1 MRPIKLT
8 ISAFGPYATQQ
19 VIDFEELN
27 GRNIFVISGKT
38 GAGKTTIFDA
48 ISYAL
53 YGEASGE
60 SRETDSLRS
69 HFAPDSVETFV
80 ELEFELRGETYI
92 VNRVPKQKKKK
103 VKGEGYTEKSAD
115 ATLTLPN
122 GAVITKVTNVT
133 NKLVEILGITR
144 DQFKQIVML
153 PQGEFKKLLLADSLE
168 RESIFRKIF
177 NTYDFE
183 KIQSQLKDKAIE
195 LNKKRNKS
203 KEKMQTN
210 LENIKGVHDI
220 LLGEYVDFPLVIEE
234 LKNLIDK
241 NSESYKLLNEELK
254 NVECNLEN
262 LNTQKNKIENNNS
275 LIKEK
280 EDSLKKVE
288 ELLSK
293 KEEFEIKKKEI
304 RNAKSAKEVKYIEDK
319 LIENKQKLSKREEN
333 YKLSLSNLDKLKADF
348 KIASEILK
356 SEEAKESERE
366 KLAIQ
371 IDNLK
376 NIEPKI
382 AEFDKLKQIVISITK
397 NIEEVKLQVLDNK
410 KLTENLKIE
419 KLNNETILKDIAS
432 FETRKVELEN
442 EINNKNKIIE
452 DIRNLFKVIASH
464 EKYKAKH
471 FELSK
476 DYEGFEKEYLTVKDE
491 YETMDD
497 LYKKEQA
504 GILASKLESNKPC
517 PVCGS
522 TNHPNPATIKNDAN
536 IPTREELKIVKAN
549 LDKLEEKKN
558 SKIRDLTALN
568 SDIKNSLEFVNSSL
582 SRFADSLN
590 LDTKYSQSTYNDVK
604 NKGTELK
611 SVIENLQK
619 ELLSVKG
626 KVELKEGIVKKI
638 TDINISIEAN
648 ENKLISLESK
658 EKDDFKHF
666 TEVSTKIEEYKKDI
680 PKNIESVKVLNDL
693 INEKNKVLNESKQ
706 RLLILRE
713 SRDAISKNLEGE
725 TSTSKEINN
734 SIEELILEIEKIN
747 LQFEVLMKKE
757 GFDTLKQYQNAKL
770 NIDKIEIIQNQ
781 VEDYNAKLNFEATKK
796 EELINKCKG
805 LEFMDL
811 LNIEEQIKV
820 INVSKKEMEAKL
832 KDKYSIL
839 DSNKDIL
846 KNVENL
852 NVEFKEKEEEYRV
865 VGELADLANG
875 KKSPYISFERYIL
888 ASYFEDII
896 DAANIRLEKMTG
908 DRFSLI
914 RKKSKSK
921 GAGQKGLELEIY
933 DNYTDS
939 SRDVSSLSGGE
950 SFKASLSLALGLSDV
965 VQSNAGG
972 VSLDTMFVDEGFGTL
987 DPQSLDSAIDSLLE
1001 LQRGGRLVG
1010 IISHVEELKERVEA
1024 KLEVTA
1030 TSRGSKARFNI
1041 L

>member
-19 VIDFEELN
+19 VIDFEELS

-811 LNIEEQIKV
+811 LNIEEQIKI